1 MRILLFYFSFLSFF
15 SCISFHSIEIQKLN
29 GYWEIDH
36 INRKKERFKPKGNAP
51 LYDHYFLEYP
61 NGILNKVEMRL
72 DRIIYS
78 SKDIANFKIE
88 KLDKIY
94 YIRFKSRWSEWSKKI
109 KYLDS
114 HKLILEHNKST
125 YHYKRPTLFEFV
137 NDETRK

>member
-1 MRILLFYFSFLSFF
+1 M
-15 SCISFHSIEIQKLN
+15 N

-36 INRKKERFKPKGNAP
+36 INQRKEKFEPKGKTP

-88 KLDKIY
+88 KLDKIF
-94 YIRFKSRWSEWSKKI
+94 YIRFKSRWSEWSKQI
-109 KYLDS
+109 NHLDS
-114 HKLILEHNKST
+114 HKLILEHNERT
-125 YHYKRPTLFEFV
+125 YHYKRPNLFEFI
-137 NDETRK
+137 NDETGK

>member
-1 MRILLFYFSFLSFF
+1 
-15 SCISFHSIEIQKLN
+15 LN

-36 INRKKERFKPKGNAP
+36 INRKKERFEPKGNAP

>member
-1 MRILLFYFSFLSFF
+1 M
-15 SCISFHSIEIQKLN
+15 N

-36 INRKKERFKPKGNAP
+36 INRKKERFEPKGNAP

-114 HKLILEHNKST
+114 HNLILEHNKST

-137 NDETRK
+137 NDERLRLNISVVAKNTFR